1 MIGFLFLCLFT
12 CLVVVVVVV
21 DFGCE
26 GGFSWILAMSFMGLT
41 MEVGCGFV
49 FVFCLQWV
57 VVATVVVVV
66 GGGGGCG

>member
-21 DFGCE
+21 DFGRE

-49 FVFCLQWV
+49 LFLFFVCNELWLPQ
-57 VVATVVVVV
+57 
-66 GGGGGCG
+66 